1 MNVNS
6 DLGESAG
13 HDQEI
18 LPFIDSANVCC
29 GVHAGSVSETIGT
42 ARRCGELG
50 VQVGAHP
57 SFDDRE
63 DYGRREIDLPPDE
76 LEALVRFQ
84 VAALAAVAP
93 VAYVKAHGGLYHY
106 CQARPE
112 AAERLARVAAEFGI
126 GLMGQP
132 GYAILEACRKLGIPG
147 YREAFADR
155 AYLPDGRL
163 APRSQPGSVLE
174 PDRAAEQALRLIRSG
189 EYDTICVHGDSPGA
203 PATVRRIRE
212 ALEEAGIQT
221 APLGS

>member
-76 LEALVRFQ
+76 LEAVVRFQ

-174 PDRAAEQALRLIRSG
+174 PDQAAEQALRLIRSG